1 MNRRNRFSVTLISA
15 TLLGMLT
22 CSTATSAKNPKNSK
36 PTTPDVTSIKI
47 GNVTLKGIPYDYSWT
62 HVVFPDPGS
71 EENAIRNGTHD
82 RWLKIVNDP
91 RYIIQQLHRGQPV
104 RGPNAAEVA
113 AFEKYVRKN
122 NTLASRVTPKA
133 PLAGAQ
139 ESTKKAPAKIEGASP
154 KGKSAIASTPQVAA
168 QSKAGSA
175 GAVADW
181 QVGMEGSGGS
191 GTGVDGISPNTAGVS
206 YTNSIGAPSC
216 SADWEAFVTG
226 QYTTSTPLQASIVG
240 FNNLYSTCSGSIPSV
255 LFAYEIETSDGVMLE
270 AQSSPVISYYDSG
283 QQLAFIATDR
293 TAQQSYLV
301 LLQWEGSSM
310 EPSGTLASPTV
321 LSPSSASTYASGC
334 SSPCDTILALS
345 NSGYSLPNEAPYVD
359 YETGQLFVGDS
370 AGYLHRFTG
379 IFTGTLA
386 EDTGGAWPV
395 GISAGVVSAP
405 VYDSLTC
412 EVFVG
417 TSDGD
422 SALYALSTPYSTSGC
437 GSGTHPSG
445 NASGNPDGSSYPLS
459 TCNGTPEPY
468 NGIVDGVYL
477 VEGYESVYVYADD
490 ERIATPLAYMDAVN
504 QYSTTILDGYDYV
517 DAGLDCQGG
526 QCKWVSQS
534 TIGESR
540 PTNTCNATIKDSVW
554 GGSWDNI
561 FLQSG
566 DATGNIYVLGNHY
579 GPLQLYQVPVS
590 GGSLGTSSVVET
602 NLTNGTA
609 GTRAYGSPVTGYC
622 VNESDPCAVS
632 GGETSAG
639 YDWIIFSVWN
649 NNVGCSGGSTSNG
662 CILSWNVNNPAS
674 LTSLSDV
681 LVAAGSSVSPT
692 GRFTIDNTVPS
703 TSNFYTTTTDT
714 AAASC
719 VTSGTSPCV
728 VQMPQ

>member
-321 LSPSSASTYASGC
+321 LSPFPPRRTPAA
-334 SSPCDTILALS
+334 A
-345 NSGYSLPNEAPYVD
+345 V
-359 YETGQLFVGDS
+359 
-370 AGYLHRFTG
+370 HR
-379 IFTGTLA
+379 A
-386 EDTGGAWPV
+386 
-395 GISAGVVSAP
+395 
-405 VYDSLTC
+405 
-412 EVFVG
+412 
-417 TSDGD
+417 
-422 SALYALSTPYSTSGC
+422 
-437 GSGTHPSG
+437 
-445 NASGNPDGSSYPLS
+445 
-459 TCNGTPEPY
+459 
-468 NGIVDGVYL
+468 
-477 VEGYESVYVYADD
+477 
-490 ERIATPLAYMDAVN
+490 
-504 QYSTTILDGYDYV
+504 
-517 DAGLDCQGG
+517 
-526 QCKWVSQS
+526 
-534 TIGESR
+534 
-540 PTNTCNATIKDSVW
+540 
-554 GGSWDNI
+554 
-561 FLQSG
+561 
-566 DATGNIYVLGNHY
+566 
-579 GPLQLYQVPVS
+579 
-590 GGSLGTSSVVET
+590 
-602 NLTNGTA
+602 
-609 GTRAYGSPVTGYC
+609 
-622 VNESDPCAVS
+622 
-632 GGETSAG
+632 
-639 YDWIIFSVWN
+639 
-649 NNVGCSGGSTSNG
+649 
-662 CILSWNVNNPAS
+662 ILSWRFPIPAIPYPMKRLTWTMKLANFSSATAPDTSIASREFLRVRWRRTQGVRGPLVSRRESSPPRSTIPLLVRS
-674 LTSLSDV
+674 L
-681 LVAAGSSVSPT
+681 
-692 GRFTIDNTVPS
+692 
-703 TSNFYTTTTDT
+703 
-714 AAASC
+714 
-719 VTSGTSPCV
+719 
-728 VQMPQ
+728 